1 MDNVALIKVHS
12 DKVMESPVF
21 NYYRR
26 KIWKID
32 NCHRLA
38 LWLPPCIDAINKTAF
53 YSKATRGPQ
62 LWLEQWLQKHGRP
75 NSSPKME
82 PKCLYRPL
90 LSGRSTG
97 HKPRLLNASGW
108 ELGGKNMSCQLQVIC
123 QVCGFTVRHIITRLP
138 NRTSNPRT
146 DVFGFYFRSKRDYI
160 CIKSRRLELFW
171 SAKRY
176 VTTVRTFGCIHW
188 VHEHLRKNC
197 DQVWWF
203 RFSFTS
209 YVFVYN
215 LSVKELAGKCSI
227 CKKASW

>member
-1 MDNVALIKVHS
+1 
-12 DKVMESPVF
+12 MESPVF

-32 NCHRLA
+32 DCHRLA
-38 LWLPPCIDAINKTAF
+38 LSLPPCIDAINKTAF

-108 ELGGKNMSCQLQVIC
+108 ELGGKNMRVVNYKSFAKCVVSQLDTSLR
-123 QVCGFTVRHIITRLP
+123 GFLTGLLIQGLTCLVFILDPNVTIFVSSRGVLSSSDLP
-138 NRTSNPRT
+138 NAMW
-146 DVFGFYFRSKRDYI
+146 
-160 CIKSRRLELFW
+160 L
-171 SAKRY
+171 
-176 VTTVRTFGCIHW
+176 
-188 VHEHLRKNC
+188 
-197 DQVWWF
+197 
-203 RFSFTS
+203 
-209 YVFVYN
+209 
-215 LSVKELAGKCSI
+215 LSVLLVVYIGYMSI
-227 CKKASW
+227 